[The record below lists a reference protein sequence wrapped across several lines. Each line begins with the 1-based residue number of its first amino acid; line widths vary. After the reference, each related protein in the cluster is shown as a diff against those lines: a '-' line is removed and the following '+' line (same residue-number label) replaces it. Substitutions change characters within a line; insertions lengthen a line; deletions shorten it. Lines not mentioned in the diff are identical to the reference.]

1 VIGLLRRLFKPRVR
15 RKEQNRVA
23 NLRAVRTNQRSQ
35 LPGFAY
41 DYGDYDT
48 NKRNSE
54 AIRKQYEA
62 KQERRAQP
70 QKEDG

>member
-1 VIGLLRRLFKPRVR
+1 VIRWLRQLLKPRVR

-23 NLRAVRTNQRSQ
+23 SLRAVRVNQRQQ

-41 DYGDYDT
+41 DYGDFEE
-48 NKRNSE
+48 NKRRAAE
-54 AIRKQYEA
+54 LRRKA
-62 KQERRAQP
+62 